1 MYKIEKNGS
10 TFILTFDGIV
20 RKAALDHWLQESEL
34 ALATC
39 TGAFG
44 VIVDM
49 RTVKPLSPNAQAV
62 IVQGQSLYKKAGM
75 ERSAVILNSP
85 LMTMQT
91 KRLSKESGIYA
102 YERYFDASNDANWEK
117 HALAWVKLGIDPDK

>member
-1 MYKIEKNGS
+1 MYKIERRIGGFS
-10 TFILTFDGIV
+10 LTFGGTVTKED
-20 RKAALDHWLQESEL
+20 LDHWLNESEE
-34 ALATC
+34 ALAAC

-85 LMTMQT
+85 LQT

-102 YERYFDASNDANWEK
+102 YERYFDASNDPDWEK
-117 HALAWVKLGIDPDK
+117 HAGAWVKSGIDPDK